1 MTIQIFPVRLLA
13 LVEPVKFRKNLTKKQ
28 LCEIIDI
35 FSEEFDCDTR
45 IMKRNYLLG
54 IVSNVYVYNRLERMY
69 YRKKDY
75 TAVNGKL
82 DKSEF
87 KQYMLDKQAWI
98 DYRIRNELGDEN
110 ENQSASTNTE

>member
-1 MTIQIFPVRLLA
+1 MTIQIFPARLLA

-45 IMKRNYLLG
+45 IMKNNYLEG
-54 IVSNVYVYNRLERMY
+54 VVSNIYVYNRLERMY
-69 YRKKDY
+69 YRRNGY
-75 TAVNGKL
+75 TT

-110 ENQSASTNTE
+110 ENQSASANAE

>member
-1 MTIQIFPVRLLA
+1 MTIQISPARLLA

-35 FSEEFDCDTR
+35 FSEEFDYDLERLKDNFLNT
-45 IMKRNYLLG
+45 Y
-54 IVSNVYVYNRLERMY
+54 VSSTYVYNRLERMY

-75 TAVNGKL
+75 TA

-110 ENQSASTNTE
+110 ENQSASANAE

>member
-1 MTIQIFPVRLLA
+1 MTIQISPARLLA

-75 TAVNGKL
+75 TA

-110 ENQSASTNTE
+110 ENQSASANAE

>member
-1 MTIQIFPVRLLA
+1 MTIQIFPARLLA

-35 FSEEFDCDTR
+35 FSEEFDYDL
-45 IMKRNYLLG
+45 KLLKDNFLNG
-54 IVSNVYVYNRLERMY
+54 YVSSTYVYNRLERMY

-75 TAVNGKL
+75 TA

-110 ENQSASTNTE
+110 ENQSASANAK